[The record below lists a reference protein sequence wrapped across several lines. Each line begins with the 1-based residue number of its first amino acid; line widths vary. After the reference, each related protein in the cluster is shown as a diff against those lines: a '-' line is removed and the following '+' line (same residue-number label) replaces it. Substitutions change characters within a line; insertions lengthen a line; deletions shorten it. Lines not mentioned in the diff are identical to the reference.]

1 MTVYGLPVAYS
12 TLLKVAEHK
21 NGAARPLGFLHQPN
35 PFCPVKQRLSAKITT
50 LLQRAP
56 VVRNLARQK
65 FVGQFLIA
73 LRKSRNVQFGEVAH
87 HLNDAVKVASN
98 ETRIQGFF
106 RETDLN
112 YLVLAQLLISLLPA
126 QGKLRLCLDRTEW
139 DFGKCQVNI
148 LLVTVGRGEF
158 QVPLFWELLDNR
170 SGNSNA
176 ADRIALLQVCLKLL
190 GKARIGL
197 VLGDREFV
205 GHQWFTWLKNNG
217 LNFVMRLPRH
227 HLLTFPSG
235 RQQAITDLGL
245 LVGQTRRLAHCQVDG
260 VWGQVWVK
268 VLAGNDF
275 LFLFASAGLGW
286 LDQLYAK
293 RWTIEQCFQN
303 LKGRGFN
310 LEAPHLRCRHKL
322 RKLVALVSLAYACCL
337 SVGTLA
343 DQKSQ
348 PIARK
353 NHGYRAT
360 SLSRHGLNILRQL
373 TRPSTCPH
381 EPLARLV
388 ERSADWLAR
397 QLLNLQST
405 KIVG

>member
-1 MTVYGLPVAYS
+1 M
-12 TLLKVAEHK
+12 
-21 NGAARPLGFLHQPN
+21 
-35 PFCPVKQRLSAKITT
+35 KQRLSAKITT
-50 LLQRAP
+50 LLQHAP

-65 FVGQFLIA
+65 FVAQFVIA
-73 LRKSRNVQFGEVAH
+73 LLKSRNVQFGEVAQ
-87 HLNDAVKVASN
+87 HLNDTVKVASN
-98 ETRIQGFF
+98 ETRIQDFF

-112 YLVLAQLLISLLPA
+112 YFVLAQLLLSLLPT

-139 DFGKCQVNI
+139 DFGKCQVTI
-148 LLVTVGRGEF
+148 LLVTVGRGAF
-158 QVPLFWELLDNR
+158 QVPLYWELLDNR

-176 ADRIALLQVCLKLL
+176 SDRIALLQVCVKLL
-190 GKARIGL
+190 GRQRIGL

-205 GHQWFTWLKNNG
+205 GQKWFKWLKDNN

-227 HLLTFPSG
+227 HLLTFPWG

-245 LVGQTRRLAHCQVDG
+245 AVGQSRHFAQCQVDG
-260 VWGQVWVK
+260 VWGQVYVK
-268 VLAGNDF
+268 ALANNDF

-286 LDQLYAK
+286 LDQLYAR

-310 LEAPHLRCRHKL
+310 LEATHLRCRHKL
-322 RKLVALVSLAYACCL
+322 RKLVALVSLAYAFCL

-343 DQKSQ
+343 DQRGQ
-348 PIARK
+348 PVARK

-360 SLSRHGLNILRQL
+360 SLSRHGLNILRHL
-373 TRPSTCPH
+373 TRPGACPH
-381 EPLARLV
+381 QPLARLV
-388 ERSADWLAR
+388 ERLINWFAR
-397 QLLNLQST
+397 QLLNLQLT

>member
-1 MTVYGLPVAYS
+1 M
-12 TLLKVAEHK
+12 KH
-21 NGAARPLGFLHQPN
+21 
-35 PFCPVKQRLSAKITT
+35 CLSAKITT
-50 LLQRAP
+50 LLQAAP
-56 VVRNLARQK
+56 FVRNLARQK
-65 FVGQFLIA
+65 FVGQFVIA
-73 LRKSRNVQFGEVAH
+73 LIKSRNVQFGEVAQ
-87 HLNDAVKVASN
+87 HLNDAAKVASN
-98 ETRIQGFF
+98 EARIQDFF

-112 YLVLAQLLISLLPA
+112 YLLLAQLLLSLLPT

-139 DFGKCQVNI
+139 DFGRCQVNI
-148 LLVTVGRGEF
+148 LLVTVGQGAF
-158 QVPLFWELLDNR
+158 QVPLYWELLDNR

-176 ADRIALLQVCLKLL
+176 ADRIALLRVCVQLL
-190 GKARIGL
+190 GKNRIGL

-205 GHQWFTWLKNNG
+205 GHQWFKWLKDNG

-227 HLLTFPSG
+227 HLLPFPSG
-235 RQQAITDLGL
+235 RQQAIADLDL
-245 LVGQTRRLAHCQVDG
+245 AVGQTRRFAHCQVDG

-268 VLAGNDF
+268 ALVGNDF

-286 LDQLYAK
+286 LDQLYAR

-310 LEAPHLRCRHKL
+310 LEASHLRCRHKL

-337 SVGTLA
+337 RVGTLA
-343 DQKSQ
+343 EQQLK

-373 TRPSTCPH
+373 TRPGTSPYQ
-381 EPLARLV
+381 PLAQLV
-388 ERSADWLAR
+388 ERLFDCLGR
-397 QLLNLQST
+397 QLISRQLT
-405 KIVG
+405 KIAG